1 MSSVEITI
9 DRVSVPATPKA
20 VEPCIIVIFGATGD
34 LSRRKLVPAL
44 FDLVADGLLTAG
56 FELLGVGRTQLDDDK
71 FRDMLRDGT
80 ERAKESH
87 HFTPDRWKE
96 FAQRLHYLAGAMENP
111 EFYDTLRAAI
121 NRLGAD
127 GTKPN
132 VLFYLSVP
140 PSAVANIIG
149 HLGKS
154 GLAHAAKGW
163 TRIIVEKPFG
173 RDLASAHALNQAV
186 LNAFDEEQVFRIDH
200 YLGKQTVQNILVF
213 RFANSMFEP
222 VWHRNYVDYV
232 EITGA
237 ETLGVGTRAGFY
249 EETGALRDMVANHM
263 LQLLTLTAMEPPVAF
278 DAGNVREQKVQTL
291 RAMSPMSPEEVA
303 RRTVRAQYQTGK
315 IGSSEVSAYRQ
326 ESGIS
331 PESQTETFAAVEFR
345 IENWRWAG
353 VPFFVRTGK
362 RLSRSLTEIA
372 VHLKPTPQALFAG
385 MAKHGVQPNV
395 IMLRI
400 QPDEGISI
408 EFESK
413 VPGTSMQTST
423 VHMDFCYEREFNVPA
438 PVAYETL
445 LLDAIRGDA
454 TLFTRHD
461 EVEAEWRL
469 ISPILDAWSNNA
481 TELQFYPAGSEGPRA
496 AGDLL
501 KHSGHRWRLLASK
514 YRSSCASL
522 SNL

>member
-1 MSSVEITI
+1 MSTVEVTI
-9 DRVSVPATPKA
+9 DRVSAPAAVKA
-20 VEPCIIVIFGATGD
+20 AEPCIIVIFGASGD

-44 FDLVADGLLTAG
+44 FDLVTDGLLTAG
-56 FELLGVGRTQLDDDK
+56 FEVLGVGRSPLDDTK
-71 FRDMLRDGT
+71 FRDMLREGT
-80 ERAKESH
+80 ERSQDSH
-87 HFTPDRWKE
+87 HFTPARWNE
-96 FAQRLHYLAGAMENP
+96 FAQHLHYLAGPIDSP
-111 EFYDTLRAAI
+111 EFYPTLQAAI
-121 NRLGAD
+121 EQLSANGD
-127 GTKPN
+127 KPN
-132 VLFYLSVP
+132 VLFYLSLP
-140 PSAVANIIG
+140 PSAVPEVIRY
-149 HLGKS
+149 LGNS

-163 TRIIVEKPFG
+163 TRIIIEKPFG
-173 RDLASAHALNQAV
+173 RDLASARALNQTV
-186 LNAFDEEQVFRIDH
+186 LASFDEEQVFRIDH

-213 RFANSMFEP
+213 RFANSLFEP
-222 VWHRNYVDYV
+222 IWHRNYVDYV

-278 DAGNVREQKVQTL
+278 DAMNAREQKVQTL
-291 RAMSPMSPEEVA
+291 RAMAPMTPEEVA
-303 RRTVRAQYQTGK
+303 RRTVRAQYQAGK
-315 IGSSEVSAYRQ
+315 IGSSQVPAYRQ
-326 ESGIS
+326 EAGVS
-331 PESQTETFAAVEFR
+331 PQSLTETFAAIEFR

-362 RLSRSLTEIA
+362 RLARSLTEIA
-372 VHLKPTPQALFAG
+372 VHLKPTPQALFARTAREG
-385 MAKHGVQPNV
+385 IQPNV

-408 EFESK
+408 EFETK
-413 VPGTSMQTST
+413 VPGTSMQTAT
-423 VHMDFCYEREFNVPA
+423 VHMDFCYQREFNVPA

-469 ISPILDAWSNNA
+469 ITPILDAWANNV
-481 TELQFYPAGSEGPRA
+481 TELQFYPAGSEGPEA
-496 AGDLL
+496 AADLL
-501 KHSGHRWRLLASK
+501 KRSGHSWRLLASK

-522 SNL
+522 

>member
-1 MSSVEITI
+1 MSSVEIITH
-9 DRVSVPATPKA
+9 VSEPTRQKA

-56 FELLGVGRTQLDDDK
+56 VEVLGVGRSPMDDEK
-71 FRDMLRDGT
+71 FRDLLRDGT
-80 ERAKESH
+80 ERSKDSH
-87 HFTPDRWKE
+87 HFTPGRWRE
-96 FAQRLHYLAGAMENP
+96 FAERLHYLPGAIKDP
-111 EFYDTLRAAI
+111 EFYRALRTAI
-121 NRLGAD
+121 DGLGAN
-127 GTKPN
+127 GAKPN
-132 VLFYLSVP
+132 VLFYLSLP
-140 PSAVANIIG
+140 PSSVAGIIR
-149 HLGKS
+149 HLGDS
-154 GLAHAAKGW
+154 GLSHAAKGW

-173 RDLASAHALNQAV
+173 RDLASAHALNQTV
-186 LNAFDEEQVFRIDH
+186 MSAFDEQQVFRIDH

-222 VWHRNYVDYV
+222 IWHRNYVEFV

-278 DAGNVREQKVQTL
+278 DAVNVREQKVQTL

-303 RRTVRAQYQTGK
+303 RRTVRAQYQAGK
-315 IGSSEVSAYRQ
+315 IGSSEVPGYRQ

-331 PESQTETFAAVEFR
+331 PESTTETFAAVEFR

-362 RLSRSLTEIA
+362 RLARSLTEIA

-385 MAKHGVQPNV
+385 TAKHGIQPNV

-408 EFESK
+408 EFETK

-445 LLDAIRGDA
+445 LLDAMRGDA

-469 ISPILDAWSNNA
+469 ITPILDAWANHA
-481 TELQFYPAGSEGPRA
+481 TELEFYPAGTEGPWA

-501 KHSGHRWRLLASK
+501 KRRGHDWRLLASK

-522 SNL
+522 SSL